1 MAKRVGKKID
11 IFANSKNVAFP
22 IEKTK
27 RRSIA
32 NRGGSDS
39 SPPSIPGDLNND
51 GTIDGQD
58 LTLLLAGWNT
68 TDPQYDVNG
77 DGLVDGADLTLLL
90 ASWGT
95 TQRSGQRVGKKPTP
109 KFQNALGPLTPID
122 VHANNNPMNSKGSKS
137 QLTVGFA
144 RSKNSSSN
152 NKSSGGSIGT
162 GGK

>member
-11 IFANSKNVAFP
+11 IFASPKNVAFP

-32 NRGGSDS
+32 NRRGSD

-68 TDPQYDVNG
+68 NDPQYDVNG
-77 DGLVDGADLTLLL
+77 DGFVDGADLTLLL
-90 ASWGT
+90 ASWGI
-95 TQRSGQRVGKKPTP
+95 TQRSGLRVGKTPTP

-144 RSKNSSSN
+144 RSKTSSSN
-152 NKSSGGSIGT
+152 RGSSGGSIGT